1 MYEIIDCAR
10 KYVLI
15 LSFLKINY
23 RTQKQEIE
31 KNKSTKRVSNSFQY
45 THCVRTE
52 IFATIF
58 YSLMQS
64 LSLLEF
70 QAKYSIHIIHRIK
83 KSRGLTKR

>member
-1 MYEIIDCAR
+1 MTQCTRLNHEIYISLCIKSLIVQER

-52 IFATIF
+52 IFAIIF

-70 QAKYSIHIIHRIK
+70 
-83 KSRGLTKR
+83 

>member
-1 MYEIIDCAR
+1 MTQCTRLNPEIYIPLCIKSLIVQER

-70 QAKYSIHIIHRIK
+70 
-83 KSRGLTKR
+83 